1 MSLTERPKWRMT
13 RCEAQVILD
22 LEALN
27 RALRAPERWVPE
39 PLITL
44 LMSARKGG
52 RPHVTLRTLKKQG
65 YVEYDPTQLA
75 WRRTGKPV
83 PRPEVLS
90 GDAPNPIPQDAM
102 SRLATAW
109 RRGRRSFTL
118 EDLAATPPDLK
129 GVPKSSPK
137 RGRA

>member
-52 RPHVTLRTLKKQG
+52 RPHVTLRTL
-65 YVEYDPTQLA
+65 
-75 WRRTGKPV
+75 RSR
-83 PRPEVLS
+83 
-90 GDAPNPIPQDAM
+90 AM
-102 SRLATAW
+102 SSTTRPSWPGAEPASRFLDPKCCRAT
-109 RRGRRSFTL
+109 RPTRSRK
-118 EDLAATPPDLK
+118 TP
-129 GVPKSSPK
+129 
-137 RGRA
+137 